1 MSSSIG
7 RDRVSVAVCL
17 KWVTPVG
24 RDDDRFAGVSAAD
37 QAALESALVWAER
50 VGADVTVVTVGPVG
64 AERALRDALACGATR
79 AIRIDADP
87 SAPSSDVARVVA
99 PYVASASM
107 VWCGDYSLDR
117 GSGSFPAFLADTL
130 GVDQALGLVDV
141 DLSDAARIRAVRRLD
156 GGRREVLAITPRS
169 VVSVEGS
176 VARLRRAPLRAL
188 LAANDA
194 TIAVHTAALVGEETA
209 LVPFRPRARVLPA
222 PVGSSALDRVR
233 TLTDAGGTPSRSET
247 IELASDA
254 AAERI
259 LTALR
264 EWGYLV

>member
-7 RDRVSVAVCL
+7 RDAVTVAVCL

-50 VGADVTVVTVGPVG
+50 AGTAVTVLTVGPVG

-79 AIRIDADP
+79 AVRIDAD
-87 SAPSSDVARVVA
+87 STASSIEVARVVA
-99 PYVASASM
+99 PHVAEASL

-117 GSGSFPAFLADTL
+117 GSGSFPAHLADTL
-130 GVDQALGLVDV
+130 GVDQALGLVDL
-141 DLSDAARIRAVRRLD
+141 DLTNTDRIRAVRRLD
-156 GGRREVLAITPRS
+156 GGRREILSIAPRA

-188 LAANDA
+188 LATNDA
-194 TIAVHTAALVGEETA
+194 SIEVKSASLVGEETA

-233 TLTDAGGTPSRSET
+233 TLTDAGGSPSRSET
-247 IELASDA
+247 VELAPDDA
-254 AAERI
+254 ADRI
-259 LTALR
+259 LSALR
-264 EWGYLV
+264 EWGYLT